1 MTGTDQRQ
9 IIGYHTIQEI
19 AELLQQGLVKCEEFK
34 EFTSHI
40 CCEEHP
46 VVVIRRLLYKEFF
59 DETCSC
65 CIFEP

>member
-1 MTGTDQRQ
+1 M
-9 IIGYHTIQEI
+9 
-19 AELLQQGLVKCEEFK
+19 LQQGLVKCEEFK